1 MLEHLF
7 YLAIVA
13 MGGLAM
19 FRLARVLLGRTPFPG
34 GRGGLV
40 FTAAFLVIPPLALD
54 ALIEPAGA
62 NQLHGIQWVP
72 VYVVL
77 AGAVAILM
85 GLLALVV
92 GRVATGHPRRLLLGA
107 LVGSEGIEAE
117 AVDPPLTA
125 GLAEGMLVV
134 DRTNAAFPRGLDFSA
149 QVGRDGFRS
158 AWDALDVATTMLEGR
173 IADDRRLGL
182 GAASAATA
190 TARDARGRLD
200 TLRRLADDDGQA
212 WAAV

>member
-1 MLEHLF
+1 MLERLF
-7 YLAIVA
+7 IVA
-13 MGGLAM
+13 VLAAAGLAA
-19 FRLARVLLGRTPFPG
+19 FRLARVLLGRTPFPE
-34 GRGGLV
+34 GRRGILLIL
-40 FTAAFLVIPPLALD
+40 AFLLVPALALD
-54 ALIEPAGA
+54 ALTEPAGA
-62 NQLHGIQWVP
+62 NQLHGVQWVP

-92 GRVATGHPRRLLLGA
+92 DRVATGQPRRLLLGA
-107 LVGSEGIEAE
+107 LAGSEGIEVE

-125 GLAEGMLVV
+125 GLAESMLVV
-134 DRTNAAFPRGLDFSA
+134 DRTNAAFPRGLEFSA

-158 AWDALDVATTMLEGR
+158 SWDALDAATSTLEGR

-182 GAASAATA
+182 GAASEATA

-200 TLRRLADDDGQA
+200 TLRGLAADDGQA